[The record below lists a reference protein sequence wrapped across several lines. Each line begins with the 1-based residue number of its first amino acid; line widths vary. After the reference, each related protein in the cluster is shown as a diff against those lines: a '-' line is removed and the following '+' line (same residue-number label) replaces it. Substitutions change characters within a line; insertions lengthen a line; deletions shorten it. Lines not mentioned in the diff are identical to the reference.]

1 MNSAAID
8 DFLTLEGWSRLSGEH
23 DGEFVDGRLVEE
35 EMATIV
41 HETIV
46 SMLNALL
53 RAWLGNGRGLV
64 GGSNAKFQVSSQRG
78 RKPDLYLY
86 LPGSKLPRADAPLIL
101 TPPDLMVEVV
111 SSARSDQRRDRIEKL
126 SEYEHF
132 GVRYYWLVDPDL
144 RSVEVF
150 ELGAD
155 GRYVHALTAGEGR
168 VESVP
173 GCEGLV
179 LDIDALWREVDRLLE
194 LGGGAD

>member
-1 MNSAAID
+1 MNLVLGDAP
-8 DFLTLEGWSRLSGEH
+8 LTLEGWSRLSGED
-23 DGEFVDGRLVEE
+23 DGEFVDGRLIEGEV
-35 EMATIV
+35 ATVI

-78 RKPDLYLY
+78 RRPDLYLY
-86 LPGSKLPRADAPLIL
+86 LPGSKLPRADAPLIV

-111 SSARSDQRRDRIEKL
+111 SSGRSDQRRDRIEKL
-126 SEYEHF
+126 SEYERF

-144 RSVEVF
+144 RSFEVF

-155 GRYVHALTAGEGR
+155 GRYVHALTAGEGKLDQ
-168 VESVP
+168 VP
-173 GCEGLV
+173 GCDGLV
-179 LDIDALWREVDRLLE
+179 LDIDAMWSEVDRLLQ
-194 LGGGAD
+194 LGE